1 MKKILVFSLLLAMV
15 LILVACAGS
24 SRGTYYPDSSEM
36 KSNLENKNYTVSV
49 EITED
54 SGSTVTVLKAVKDYE
69 YIEFYWLSDDNDV
82 DEIKARLKDKF
93 NSYDRLVSLKNDD
106 KFGNVVFCSTEKA
119 RDDAGIVIINVKV
132 DVKN

>member
-1 MKKILVFSLLLAMV
+1 MKKILVFSLMLAMA

-49 EITED
+49 EVTED
-54 SGSTVTVLKAVKDYE
+54 SGSMVTVLKAVKDYE

-119 RDDAGIVIINVKV
+119 RGDAGIVIINVKV